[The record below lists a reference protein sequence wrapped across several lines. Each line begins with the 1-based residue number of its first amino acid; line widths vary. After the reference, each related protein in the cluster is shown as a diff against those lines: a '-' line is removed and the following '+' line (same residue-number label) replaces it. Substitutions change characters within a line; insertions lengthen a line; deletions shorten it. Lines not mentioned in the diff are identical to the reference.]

1 MDKYCLYAHTN
12 KVNGKVYIG
21 ISKNLHLRWRNKA
34 LGYGK
39 CTKIHNAFKK
49 YGWDNFEHA
58 IIAENLSKE
67 DACELEKLWIW
78 LFKSN
83 NTSYNITDGG
93 EGTIGVHRSER
104 HKQILRE
111 LMTGRYVSPETRA
124 KLSKTRKEQHIA
136 GKKVYAFDTYTKKL
150 VRTYI
155 TVTEAALD
163 VGIRSTNIARAAR
176 GKRPS
181 AAGFI
186 WSYFPTIDENNP
198 LYNKILN
205 NKK

>member
-12 KVNGKVYIG
+12 KINGKVYIG
-21 ISKNLHLRWRNKA
+21 ISKDIHLRWRNKA
-34 LGYGK
+34 LGYSK
-39 CTKIHNAFKK
+39 CTKILNAFKK
-49 YGWDNFEHA
+49 YGWDNFEHT

-78 LFKSN
+78 VFKGN

-93 EGTIGVHRSER
+93 EGTSGVHRSER

-111 LMTGRYVSPETRA
+111 RMTGRYVSSETRA
-124 KLSKTRKEQHIA
+124 KLSKTHKEQHIT

-155 TVTEAALD
+155 TITEAALD
-163 VGIRSTNIARAAR
+163 VGIPSTNISRAAR

-186 WSYFPTIDENNP
+186 WSYFPTIDKNNP